1 MEKETY
7 ECHDCRTPF
16 VRSVVR
22 LEGLV
27 FGSTRCDGCIQR
39 FNEKTVAMKAA
50 EAAAAKDAAWSRV
63 CPALYRDTD
72 DAHPGL
78 NPLALD
84 AVRRYEP
91 RAARGLGLIGAT
103 GEGKTRCAFLALR
116 RAHLAGLRVNS
127 VSHNRFS
134 RLAIDAFSGT
144 TEERGHARAALDALK
159 LADVLLLDDL
169 GKAPSTE
176 RADAELEEL
185 IEARTS
191 NNKPLLWTANGSGEW
206 LIARLGADR
215 GEPAIRRLAEFCEI
229 VNLEGGAR

>member
-7 ECHDCRTPF
+7 ECHDCRAPF
-16 VRSVVR
+16 VRTVVQFD
-22 LEGLV
+22 GLV
-27 FGSTRCDGCIQR
+27 FGNVRCAACIEKWNETTR
-39 FNEKTVAMKAA
+39 KMKSAERAA
-50 EAAAAKDAAWSRV
+50 EQDAAWSRV
-63 CPALYRDTD
+63 CPAAYRDTD
-72 DAHPGL
+72 ESHPGL
-78 NPLALD
+78 NPLALE

-91 RAARGLGLIGAT
+91 RAARGLGLIGST
-103 GEGKTRCAFLALR
+103 GQGKTRCAFLALR
-116 RAHLAGLRVNS
+116 RAHTAGLRVNS

-134 RLAIDAFSGT
+134 RLAMDAFSGT
-144 TEERGHARAALDALK
+144 TEERGNARAALDFLK
-159 LADVLLLDDL
+159 RADVLLLDDL

>member
-7 ECHDCRTPF
+7 DCHDCRAPF
-16 VRSVVR
+16 ARTVVR
-22 LEGLV
+22 FGELV
-27 FGSTRCDGCIQR
+27 FGSTRCDGCIQK
-39 FNEKTVAMKAA
+39 FNETTVAMKAA
-50 EAAAAKDAAWSRV
+50 EAAAEKDAAWKRV
-63 CPALYRDTD
+63 CPAEYRDTD
-72 DAHPGL
+72 ERHPGL
-78 NPLALD
+78 NPLALE

-91 RAARGLGLIGAT
+91 RAFRGLGLIGET

-144 TEERGHARAALDALK
+144 TEERGHARAALDSLK
-159 LADVLLLDDL
+159 RADVLLLDDL

-185 IEARTS
+185 IEIRTS
-191 NNKPLLWTANGSGEW
+191 GQKPLLWTANGSGAW
-206 LIARLGADR
+206 LSARLGADR
-215 GEPAIRRLAEFCEI
+215 GNPATRRLAEFCEI